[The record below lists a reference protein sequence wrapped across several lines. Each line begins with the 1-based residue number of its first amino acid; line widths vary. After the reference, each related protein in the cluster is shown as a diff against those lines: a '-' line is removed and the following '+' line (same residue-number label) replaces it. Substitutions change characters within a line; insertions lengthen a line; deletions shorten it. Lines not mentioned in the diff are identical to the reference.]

1 MLPLDE
7 YLEKIRPELTK
18 LMTND
23 YNVKLSVNVVFIT
36 KINPNNEC
44 YVFIESDNKTDVDEI
59 FDELIKKC
67 KSLRNINFIPKGFE
81 SVTYNF
87 TKLIISNTFTDSPE
101 WIKNAMIASAF
112 NIQLLLLYI
121 IKKLRTIQK
130 EFQRL
135 SP

>member
-1 MLPLDE
+1 
-7 YLEKIRPELTK
+7 
-18 LMTND
+18 MTND

-44 YVFIESDNKTDVDEI
+44 YVFIESDNKTNVDEI

-67 KSLRNINFIPKGFE
+67 KSLRKINFIPKGIE
-81 SVTYNF
+81 SITYNF

-101 WIKNAMIASAF
+101 WIKNEKCTINPQAMIASAF